1 MAEHPESQ
9 APILKRAFGP
19 EEHAQSE
26 SSDSA
31 SQNTSVESQTGASA
45 LFRSMA
51 YGASLSLPN
60 LHLVGAAGREVCD
73 IARDAATAIA
83 DALFDFS
90 PPASGDEIIRRVTP
104 AGDVNAV
111 NPNKKEESDKDDQI
125 SVRRT
130 LPNAQSE
137 EFPNAYPDRFRNAY
151 PDEFPNAHPNAYN
164 DAYPNVYM
172 DPRKTESG
180 DKAESSLTEQFLKH
194 WLHGRKLKLFPQD
207 K

>member
-1 MAEHPESQ
+1 MVEHPESQ
-9 APILKRAFGP
+9 APIIKRAFVH
-19 EEHAQSE
+19 EENSEAENSDFTAQK
-26 SSDSA
+26 
-31 SQNTSVESQTGASA
+31 TSVDNQTGASSF
-45 LFRSMA
+45 LTSMA
-51 YGASLSLPN
+51 YGASLSLPHLN
-60 LHLVGAAGREVCD
+60 LVGAASREVCD

-83 DALFDFS
+83 DALFDFA

-111 NPNKKEESDKDDQI
+111 NPSKKEESDKDDQI
-125 SVRRT
+125 RVRRT

-194 WLHGRKLKLFPQD
+194 WLHGRKLKLFPED